1 MQRRTKM
8 KKQRR
13 RKKQRHRVLKT
24 VVGIS
29 ICLAVVIGIVA
40 FNWTGIQLGIKG
52 YDRDDRATLLAL
64 SEEEIQEYLSLEETI
79 DLSKWDQVKNQHHY
93 YDYELY
99 GSDNG
104 SVEEVVSYVDEFYSS
119 YHTKLK
125 ELGYDLETQRSL
137 MHELSLSDFQI
148 LAENQLE
155 WEKVEPFL
163 HINGRIMEDMPQY
176 VSSALEPVEA
186 VMNISYARIDSRNS
200 SDRTYNLEE
209 PSNTSLL
216 IKKGFYIPEDYVPE
230 DLVEVNIPTATTNN
244 QMRSDAA
251 KALEAMYEDAKK
263 EGLILAVNSA
273 YRSYE
278 EQQKIYDEYFRIYDE
293 VTAASLVAVPGTS
306 EHQLGLSV
314 DLTSQSVIDGQYG
327 VFGSTPEYQW
337 VIKNAHNYGFILR
350 YPSDKV
356 EITGIANE
364 PWHYRYVGVELAS
377 KLYEEGLTLEEYTL
391 QNGFDYPVSI
401 REE

>member
-1 MQRRTKM
+1 MEK
-8 KKQRR
+8 RR

-24 VVGIS
+24 ILGILV
-29 ICLAVVIGIVA
+29 CLILIVGIVA

-52 YDRDDRATLLAL
+52 YDKDARTTLLKL
-64 SEEEIQEYLSLEETI
+64 SEEEIQEYLSLDEII
-79 DLSKWDQVKNQHHY
+79 DLAKWDQVNNQHHY

-99 GSDNG
+99 SSDNG
-104 SVEEVVSYVDEFYSS
+104 SVEDVVSYVDEFYSN

-137 MHELSLSDFQI
+137 MKQLSLDDFGV
-148 LAENQLE
+148 LADNQLE
-155 WEKVEPFL
+155 WNQVEPYL
-163 HINGRIMEDMPQY
+163 SINGRLIEDLPQY
-176 VSSALEPVEA
+176 IQSGLEPVEA
-186 VMNISYARIDSRNS
+186 VMNISYSIIDSRNS
-200 SDRTYNLEE
+200 SDRKYVLED
-209 PSNTSLL
+209 PSNTALL
-216 IKKGFYIPEDYVPE
+216 IKKGFSISKDYVPE
-230 DLVEVNIPTATTNN
+230 NLVEVNIPTATTNN
-244 QMRSDAA
+244 KMRSDAA
-251 KALEAMYEDAKK
+251 KALETMYEDAKK
-263 EGLILAVNSA
+263 EGLTLAVNSA

-337 VIKNAHNYGFILR
+337 VIKNAYKYGFILR
-350 YPSDKV
+350 YPNDKID
-356 EITGIANE
+356 ITGIANE
-364 PWHYRYVGVELAS
+364 PWHYRYVGVKLAT

-391 QNGFDYPVSI
+391 QNGFDYPVSLM
-401 REE
+401 EN

>member
-1 MQRRTKM
+1 M
-8 KKQRR
+8 KKRR
-13 RKKQRHRVLKT
+13 GRKKQRHRVLKT
-24 VVGIS
+24 GLGILVCLIVV
-29 ICLAVVIGIVA
+29 VGIVA

-52 YDRDDRATLLAL
+52 YDKDARSTLLKL
-64 SEEEIQEYLSLEETI
+64 SEEEIQEYLSLDEII
-79 DLSKWDQVKNQHHY
+79 DLAKWDQVNNQHHY

-99 GSDNG
+99 SSDNS
-104 SVEEVVSYVDEFYSS
+104 SVEDVVSYVDEFYNT

-137 MHELSLSDFQI
+137 MNQLSLDDFSV
-148 LAENQLE
+148 LADNQLE
-155 WEKVEPFL
+155 WKQVEPYL
-163 HINGRIMEDMPQY
+163 TINGRIIEDLPKY
-176 VSSALEPVEA
+176 IESGLEPVEA
-186 VMNISYARIDSRNS
+186 VMNISYSLIDSRNS
-200 SDRTYNLEE
+200 SDRTYFLEE
-209 PSNTSLL
+209 PSNTALL
-216 IKKGFYIPEDYVPE
+216 IKKGFSISKDYVPE
-230 DLVEVNIPTATTNN
+230 DLVEVNIPTATKNN

-251 KALEAMYEDAKK
+251 KALETMYEDAKK

-337 VIKNAHNYGFILR
+337 VIKNAHKYGFILR
-350 YPSDKV
+350 YPSDKID
-356 EITGIANE
+356 ITGIANE
-364 PWHYRYVGVELAS
+364 PWHYRYVGVELATQ
-377 KLYEEGLTLEEYTL
+377 LYEEGLTLEEYTL
-391 QNGFDYPVSI
+391 QNGFDYPVII

>member
-1 MQRRTKM
+1 M
-8 KKQRR
+8 KKRR
-13 RKKQRHRVLKT
+13 RKKQKHRVLKT
-24 VVGIS
+24 SLGILV
-29 ICLAVVIGIVA
+29 CLIVVIGVIA

-52 YDRDDRATLLAL
+52 YDKDARTTLLKL
-64 SEEEIQEYLSLEETI
+64 PEEEIQEYLSLDEII
-79 DLSKWDQVKNQHHY
+79 DLAKWDQVKNQHHY

-99 GSDNG
+99 SSDNS
-104 SVEEVVSYVDEFYSS
+104 SVEDVVSYVDEFYSN
-119 YHTKLK
+119 YHTQLK

-137 MHELSLSDFQI
+137 MKQLSLDDFSV
-148 LAENQLE
+148 LADNQLE
-155 WEKVEPFL
+155 WKQVEPYL
-163 HINGRIMEDMPQY
+163 TINGRIIEDLPQY
-176 VSSALEPVEA
+176 IQSDLEPVEV
-186 VMNISYARIDSRNS
+186 VMNISYSMIDSRNS
-200 SDRTYNLEE
+200 SDRTYFLED
-209 PSNTSLL
+209 PSNTALL
-216 IKKGFYIPEDYVPE
+216 IKKGFSISKDYVPE

-251 KALEAMYEDAKK
+251 KALENMYEDAKK

-314 DLTSQSVIDGQYG
+314 DLTSQSVIDGKFG

-337 VIKNAHNYGFILR
+337 VIKNAYKYGFILR
-350 YPSDKV
+350 YPSDKID
-356 EITGIANE
+356 ITGIANE
-364 PWHYRYVGVELAS
+364 PWHYRYVGVELAT

-391 QNGFDYPVSI
+391 QNGFDYPVSLMDN
-401 REE
+401 

>member
-1 MQRRTKM
+1 M

-64 SEEEIQEYLSLEETI
+64 SEEEIQEYLSLDEII
-79 DLSKWDQVKNQHHY
+79 DLAKWDQVNNQHHY

-99 GSDNG
+99 SSDNG
-104 SVEEVVSYVDEFYSS
+104 SVEDVVSYVDEFYSN

-137 MHELSLSDFQI
+137 MKQLSLDDFGV
-148 LAENQLE
+148 LADNQLE
-155 WEKVEPFL
+155 WNQVEPYL
-163 HINGRIMEDMPQY
+163 SINGRLIEDLPQY
-176 VSSALEPVEA
+176 IQSGLEPVEA
-186 VMNISYARIDSRNS
+186 VMNISYSIIDSRNS
-200 SDRTYNLEE
+200 SDRTYVLED
-209 PSNTSLL
+209 PSNTALL
-216 IKKGFYIPEDYVPE
+216 IKKGFSISKDYVPE
-230 DLVEVNIPTATTNN
+230 NLVEVNIPTATTNN
-244 QMRSDAA
+244 KMRSDAA
-251 KALEAMYEDAKK
+251 KALETMYEDAKK
-263 EGLILAVNSA
+263 EGLTLAVNSA

-314 DLTSQSVIDGQYG
+314 DLT
-327 VFGSTPEYQW
+327 QW
-337 VIKNAHNYGFILR
+337 VIKNAYKYGFILR
-350 YPSDKV
+350 YPSDKID
-356 EITGIANE
+356 ITGIANE
-364 PWHYRYVGVELAS
+364 PWHYRYVGVKLAT

-391 QNGFDYPVSI
+391 QNGFDYPVSLM
-401 REE
+401 EN

>member
-1 MQRRTKM
+1 M
-8 KKQRR
+8 KKRR
-13 RKKQRHRVLKT
+13 GRKKQRHRVLKT
-24 VVGIS
+24 GLGILVCLIIVV
-29 ICLAVVIGIVA
+29 GIVA

-52 YDRDDRATLLAL
+52 YDKDARTTLLKL
-64 SEEEIQEYLSLEETI
+64 SEEEIQEYLSLDEII
-79 DLSKWDQVKNQHHY
+79 DLAKWDQVNNQHHY

-99 GSDNG
+99 SRDNV
-104 SVEEVVSYVDEFYSS
+104 SVEDVVSYVDEFYNT

-137 MHELSLSDFQI
+137 MKQLSLDDFSV
-148 LAENQLE
+148 LVDNQLE
-155 WEKVEPFL
+155 WKQVEPYL
-163 HINGRIMEDMPQY
+163 TINGRIIKDLPKYIE
-176 VSSALEPVEA
+176 SGLEPVEA
-186 VMNISYARIDSRNS
+186 VMNISYSLIDSRNS
-200 SDRTYNLEE
+200 SDRTYFLEE
-209 PSNTSLL
+209 PSNTALL
-216 IKKGFYIPEDYVPE
+216 IKKGFSISKDYVPE
-230 DLVEVNIPTATTNN
+230 DLVEVNIPTATKNN

-251 KALEAMYEDAKK
+251 KALETMYEDAKK

-337 VIKNAHNYGFILR
+337 VIKNAHKYGFILR
-350 YPSDKV
+350 YPSDKID
-356 EITGIANE
+356 ITGIANE
-364 PWHYRYVGVELAS
+364 PWHYRYVGVELATQ
-377 KLYEEGLTLEEYTL
+377 LYEEGLTLEEYTL
-391 QNGFDYPVSI
+391 QNGFDYPVII

>member
-1 MQRRTKM
+1 MEK
-8 KKQRR
+8 RR

-24 VVGIS
+24 ILGILV
-29 ICLAVVIGIVA
+29 CLILIVGIVA

-52 YDRDDRATLLAL
+52 YDKDARTTLLKL
-64 SEEEIQEYLSLEETI
+64 SEEEIQEYLSLDEII
-79 DLSKWDQVKNQHHY
+79 DLAKWDQVNNQHHY

-99 GSDNG
+99 SSDNG
-104 SVEEVVSYVDEFYSS
+104 SVEDVVSYVDEFYSN

-137 MHELSLSDFQI
+137 MKQLSLDDFGV
-148 LAENQLE
+148 LADNQLE
-155 WEKVEPFL
+155 WNQVEPYL
-163 HINGRIMEDMPQY
+163 SINGRLIEDLPQY
-176 VSSALEPVEA
+176 IQSGLEPVEA
-186 VMNISYARIDSRNS
+186 VMNISYSIIDSRNS
-200 SDRTYNLEE
+200 SDRKYVLED
-209 PSNTSLL
+209 PSNTALL
-216 IKKGFYIPEDYVPE
+216 IKKGFSISKDYVPE
-230 DLVEVNIPTATTNN
+230 NLVEVNIPTATTNN
-244 QMRSDAA
+244 KMRSDAA
-251 KALEAMYEDAKK
+251 KALETMYEDAKK
-263 EGLILAVNSA
+263 EGLTLAVNSA

-337 VIKNAHNYGFILR
+337 VIKNAYKYGFILR
-350 YPSDKV
+350 YPSDKID
-356 EITGIANE
+356 ITGIANE
-364 PWHYRYVGVELAS
+364 PWHYRYVGVKLAT

-391 QNGFDYPVSI
+391 QNGFDYPVSLM
-401 REE
+401 EN

>member
-1 MQRRTKM
+1 MAK
-8 KKQRR
+8 RR
-13 RKKQRHRVLKT
+13 RKKQRHRVLKNIL
-24 VVGIS
+24 GILV
-29 ICLAVVIGIVA
+29 CLILIVGIVA

-52 YDRDDRATLLAL
+52 YDKDARTTLLKL
-64 SEEEIQEYLSLEETI
+64 SEEEIQEYLSLDEII
-79 DLSKWDQVKNQHHY
+79 DLAKWDQVNNQHHY

-99 GSDNG
+99 SSDNG
-104 SVEEVVSYVDEFYSS
+104 SVEDVVSYVDEFYSN

-137 MHELSLSDFQI
+137 MKQLSLDDFGV
-148 LAENQLE
+148 LADNQLE
-155 WEKVEPFL
+155 WNQVEPYL
-163 HINGRIMEDMPQY
+163 SINGRLIEDLPQY
-176 VSSALEPVEA
+176 VESDLEPVEA
-186 VMNISYARIDSRNS
+186 VMNISYSIIDSRNS
-200 SDRTYNLEE
+200 SDRKYVLED
-209 PSNTSLL
+209 PSNTALL
-216 IKKGFYIPEDYVPE
+216 IKKGFSISKDYVPE
-230 DLVEVNIPTATTNN
+230 NLVEVNIPTATTNN
-244 QMRSDAA
+244 KMRSDAA
-251 KALEAMYEDAKK
+251 KALETMYEDAKK

-337 VIKNAHNYGFILR
+337 VIKNAYKYGFILR
-350 YPSDKV
+350 YPSDKID
-356 EITGIANE
+356 ITGIANE
-364 PWHYRYVGVELAS
+364 PWHYRYVGVKLAT

-391 QNGFDYPVSI
+391 QNGFDYPVSLM
-401 REE
+401 EN

>member
-1 MQRRTKM
+1 M
-8 KKQRR
+8 KKRR
-13 RKKQRHRVLKT
+13 GRKKQRHRVLKT
-24 VVGIS
+24 GLGILVCLIIVV
-29 ICLAVVIGIVA
+29 GIVA

-52 YDRDDRATLLAL
+52 YDKDARTTLLKL
-64 SEEEIQEYLSLEETI
+64 SEEEIQEYLSLDEII
-79 DLSKWDQVKNQHHY
+79 DLAKWDQVNNQHHY

-99 GSDNG
+99 SRDNV
-104 SVEEVVSYVDEFYSS
+104 SVEDVVSYVDEFYNT

-137 MHELSLSDFQI
+137 MKQLSLDDFSV
-148 LAENQLE
+148 LVDNQLE
-155 WEKVEPFL
+155 WKQVEPYL
-163 HINGRIMEDMPQY
+163 TINGRIIKDLPKYIE
-176 VSSALEPVEA
+176 SGLEPVEA
-186 VMNISYARIDSRNS
+186 VMNISYSLIDSRNS
-200 SDRTYNLEE
+200 SDRTYFLEE
-209 PSNTSLL
+209 PSNTALL
-216 IKKGFYIPEDYVPE
+216 IKKGFSISKDYVPE
-230 DLVEVNIPTATTNN
+230 DLVEVNIPTATKNN

-251 KALEAMYEDAKK
+251 KALETMYEDAKK

-314 DLTSQSVIDGQYG
+314 DLTSQSVMDGQYG

-337 VIKNAHNYGFILR
+337 VIKNAHKYGFILR
-350 YPSDKV
+350 YPSDKID
-356 EITGIANE
+356 ITGIANE
-364 PWHYRYVGVELAS
+364 PWHYRYVGVELATQ
-377 KLYEEGLTLEEYTL
+377 LYEEGLTLEEYTL
-391 QNGFDYPVSI
+391 QNGFDYPVII

>member
-1 MQRRTKM
+1 M
-8 KKQRR
+8 KKRR
-13 RKKQRHRVLKT
+13 GRKKQRHRVLKT
-24 VVGIS
+24 GLGILVCLIVV
-29 ICLAVVIGIVA
+29 VGIVA

-52 YDRDDRATLLAL
+52 YDKDARTTLLKL
-64 SEEEIQEYLSLEETI
+64 SEEEIQEYLSLDEII
-79 DLSKWDQVKNQHHY
+79 DLAKWDQVNNQHHY

-99 GSDNG
+99 SSDNS
-104 SVEEVVSYVDEFYSS
+104 SVEDVVSYVDEFYNT

-137 MHELSLSDFQI
+137 MNQLSLDDFSV
-148 LAENQLE
+148 LADNQLE
-155 WEKVEPFL
+155 WKQVEPYL
-163 HINGRIMEDMPQY
+163 TINGRIIEDLPKY
-176 VSSALEPVEA
+176 IESGLEPVEA
-186 VMNISYARIDSRNS
+186 VMNISYSLIDSRNS
-200 SDRTYNLEE
+200 SDRTYFLEE
-209 PSNTSLL
+209 PSNTALL
-216 IKKGFYIPEDYVPE
+216 IKKGFSISKDYVPE
-230 DLVEVNIPTATTNN
+230 DLVEVNIPTATKNN

-251 KALEAMYEDAKK
+251 KALETMYEDAKK

-337 VIKNAHNYGFILR
+337 VIKNAHKYGFILR
-350 YPSDKV
+350 YPSDKID
-356 EITGIANE
+356 ITGIANE
-364 PWHYRYVGVELAS
+364 PWHYRYVGVELATQ
-377 KLYEEGLTLEEYTL
+377 LYEEGLTLEEYTL
-391 QNGFDYPVSI
+391 QNGFDYPVII

>member
-1 MQRRTKM
+1 M

-64 SEEEIQEYLSLEETI
+64 SEEEIQEYLSLDEII
-79 DLSKWDQVKNQHHY
+79 DLAKWDQVNNQHHY

-99 GSDNG
+99 SSDNG
-104 SVEEVVSYVDEFYSS
+104 SVEDVVSYVDEFYSN

-137 MHELSLSDFQI
+137 MKQLSLDDFGV
-148 LAENQLE
+148 LADNQLE
-155 WEKVEPFL
+155 WNQVEPYL
-163 HINGRIMEDMPQY
+163 SINGRLIEDLPQY
-176 VSSALEPVEA
+176 IQSGLEPVEA
-186 VMNISYARIDSRNS
+186 VMNISYSIIDSRNS
-200 SDRTYNLEE
+200 SDRKYVLED
-209 PSNTSLL
+209 PSNTALL
-216 IKKGFYIPEDYVPE
+216 IKKGFSISKDYVPE
-230 DLVEVNIPTATTNN
+230 NLVEVNIPTATTNN
-244 QMRSDAA
+244 KMRSDAA
-251 KALEAMYEDAKK
+251 KALETMYEDAKK

-337 VIKNAHNYGFILR
+337 VIKNAYKYGFILR
-350 YPSDKV
+350 YPSDKID
-356 EITGIANE
+356 ITGIANE
-364 PWHYRYVGVELAS
+364 PWHYRYVGVKLAT

-391 QNGFDYPVSI
+391 QNGFDYPVSLM
-401 REE
+401 EN

>member
-1 MQRRTKM
+1 M

-64 SEEEIQEYLSLEETI
+64 SEEEIQEYLSLDEII
-79 DLSKWDQVKNQHHY
+79 DLAKWDQVNNQHHY

-99 GSDNG
+99 SSDNG
-104 SVEEVVSYVDEFYSS
+104 SVEDVVSYVDEFYSN

-137 MHELSLSDFQI
+137 MKQLSLDDFGV
-148 LAENQLE
+148 LADNQLE
-155 WEKVEPFL
+155 WNQVEPYL
-163 HINGRIMEDMPQY
+163 SINGRLIEDLPQY
-176 VSSALEPVEA
+176 IQSGLEPVEA
-186 VMNISYARIDSRNS
+186 VMNISYSIIDSRNS
-200 SDRTYNLEE
+200 SDRKYVLED
-209 PSNTSLL
+209 PSNTALL
-216 IKKGFYIPEDYVPE
+216 IKKGFSISKDYVPE
-230 DLVEVNIPTATTNN
+230 NLVEVNIPTATTNN
-244 QMRSDAA
+244 KMRSDAA
-251 KALEAMYEDAKK
+251 KALETMYEDAKK
-263 EGLILAVNSA
+263 EGLTLAVNSA

-337 VIKNAHNYGFILR
+337 VIKNAYKYGFILR
-350 YPSDKV
+350 YPSDKID
-356 EITGIANE
+356 ITGIANE
-364 PWHYRYVGVELAS
+364 PWHYRYVGVKLAT

-391 QNGFDYPVSI
+391 QNGFDYPVSLM
-401 REE
+401 EN

>member
-1 MQRRTKM
+1 M
-8 KKQRR
+8 KKRR
-13 RKKQRHRVLKT
+13 GRKKQRHRVLKT
-24 VVGIS
+24 GLGILVCLIIVV
-29 ICLAVVIGIVA
+29 GIVA

-52 YDRDDRATLLAL
+52 YDKDARTTLLKL
-64 SEEEIQEYLSLEETI
+64 SEEEIQEYLSLDEII
-79 DLSKWDQVKNQHHY
+79 DLAKWDQVNNQHHY

-99 GSDNG
+99 SRDNV
-104 SVEEVVSYVDEFYSS
+104 SVEDVVSYVDEFYNT

-137 MHELSLSDFQI
+137 MKQLSLDDFSV
-148 LAENQLE
+148 LADNQLE
-155 WEKVEPFL
+155 WKQVEPYL
-163 HINGRIMEDMPQY
+163 TINGRIIKDLPKYIE
-176 VSSALEPVEA
+176 SGLEPVEA
-186 VMNISYARIDSRNS
+186 VMNISYSLIDSRNS
-200 SDRTYNLEE
+200 SDRTYFLEE
-209 PSNTSLL
+209 PSNTALL
-216 IKKGFYIPEDYVPE
+216 IKKGFSISKDYVPE
-230 DLVEVNIPTATTNN
+230 DLVEVNIPTATKNN

-251 KALEAMYEDAKK
+251 KALETMYEDAKK

-337 VIKNAHNYGFILR
+337 VIKNAHKYGFILR
-350 YPSDKV
+350 YPSDKID
-356 EITGIANE
+356 ITGIANE
-364 PWHYRYVGVELAS
+364 PWHYRYVGVELATQ
-377 KLYEEGLTLEEYTL
+377 LYEEGLTLEEYTL
-391 QNGFDYPVSI
+391 QNGFDYPVII

>member
-1 MQRRTKM
+1 M
-8 KKQRR
+8 KKRR
-13 RKKQRHRVLKT
+13 GRKKQRHRVLKT
-24 VVGIS
+24 GLGILVCLIVLVV
-29 ICLAVVIGIVA
+29 IVA

-52 YDRDDRATLLAL
+52 YDKDARTTLLKL
-64 SEEEIQEYLSLEETI
+64 SEDEIQEYLSLDEII
-79 DLSKWDQVKNQHHY
+79 DLAKWDQVNNQHHY

-99 GSDNG
+99 SSDNV
-104 SVEEVVSYVDEFYSS
+104 SVEDVVSYVDEFYSN

-137 MHELSLSDFQI
+137 MKQLSLDEFGV
-148 LAENQLE
+148 LADNQLE
-155 WEKVEPFL
+155 WKQVEPYL
-163 HINGRIMEDMPQY
+163 TINGRMIEDLPQY
-176 VSSALEPVEA
+176 MESDLEPVEA
-186 VMNISYARIDSRNS
+186 VMNISYSIIDSRNS
-200 SDRTYNLEE
+200 SDRTYFLED
-209 PSNTSLL
+209 PSNTALL
-216 IKKGFYIPEDYVPE
+216 IKKGFSISKDYIPED
-230 DLVEVNIPTATTNN
+230 LVKVNIPTATTNN

-263 EGLILAVNSA
+263 EGLTLAVNSA

-337 VIKNAHNYGFILR
+337 VIKNAYKYGFILR
-350 YPSDKV
+350 YPSDKID
-356 EITGIANE
+356 ITGIANE
-364 PWHYRYVGVELAS
+364 PWHYRYVGVKLAT

-391 QNGFDYPVSI
+391 KNGFDYPVSLM
-401 REE
+401 EN

>member
-1 MQRRTKM
+1 M
-8 KKQRR
+8 KKRR
-13 RKKQRHRVLKT
+13 GRKKQRHRVLKT
-24 VVGIS
+24 GLGILVCLIVV
-29 ICLAVVIGIVA
+29 VGIVA
-40 FNWTGIQLGIKG
+40 FNWTGIQLGMKG
-52 YDRDDRATLLAL
+52 YDKDARTTLLKL
-64 SEEEIQEYLSLEETI
+64 SEEEIQEYLSLDEII
-79 DLSKWDQVKNQHHY
+79 DLAKWDQVNNQHHY

-99 GSDNG
+99 SSDNS
-104 SVEEVVSYVDEFYSS
+104 SVEDVVSYVDEFYNT

-137 MHELSLSDFQI
+137 MKQLSLDDFGV
-148 LAENQLE
+148 LADNQLE
-155 WEKVEPFL
+155 WKQVEPYL
-163 HINGRIMEDMPQY
+163 TINGRLIEDLPQY
-176 VSSALEPVEA
+176 VESDLEPVEA
-186 VMNISYARIDSRNS
+186 VMNISYSIIDSRNS
-200 SDRTYNLEE
+200 SDRTYFLEE
-209 PSNTSLL
+209 PSNTALL
-216 IKKGFYIPEDYVPE
+216 IKKGFSISKDYVPE

-244 QMRSDAA
+244 KMRSDAA

-263 EGLILAVNSA
+263 EGLTLAVNSA

-337 VIKNAHNYGFILR
+337 VIKNAHKYGFILR
-350 YPSDKV
+350 YPSDKI

-364 PWHYRYVGVELAS
+364 PWHYRYVGVKLAT

-391 QNGFDYPVSI
+391 KNGFDYPVSLM
-401 REE
+401 EN

>member
-1 MQRRTKM
+1 M

-64 SEEEIQEYLSLEETI
+64 SEEEIQEYLSLDEII
-79 DLSKWDQVKNQHHY
+79 DLAKWDQVNNQHHY

-99 GSDNG
+99 SSDNG
-104 SVEEVVSYVDEFYSS
+104 SVEDVVSYVDEFYSN

-137 MHELSLSDFQI
+137 MKQLSLDDFGV
-148 LAENQLE
+148 LADNQLE
-155 WEKVEPFL
+155 WNQVEPYL
-163 HINGRIMEDMPQY
+163 SINGRLIEDLPQY
-176 VSSALEPVEA
+176 IQSGLEPVEA
-186 VMNISYARIDSRNS
+186 VMNISYSIIDSRNS
-200 SDRTYNLEE
+200 SDRTYVLED
-209 PSNTSLL
+209 PSNTALL
-216 IKKGFYIPEDYVPE
+216 IKKGFSISKDYVPE
-230 DLVEVNIPTATTNN
+230 NLVEVNIPTATTNN
-244 QMRSDAA
+244 KMRSDAA
-251 KALEAMYEDAKK
+251 KALETMYEDAKK
-263 EGLILAVNSA
+263 EGLTLAVNSA

-337 VIKNAHNYGFILR
+337 VIKNAYKYGFILR
-350 YPSDKV
+350 YPSDKID
-356 EITGIANE
+356 ITGIANE
-364 PWHYRYVGVELAS
+364 PWHYRYVGVKLAT

-391 QNGFDYPVSI
+391 QNGFDYPVSLM
-401 REE
+401 EN

>member
-1 MQRRTKM
+1 MAK
-8 KKQRR
+8 RR
-13 RKKQRHRVLKT
+13 RKKQRHRVLKNIL
-24 VVGIS
+24 GILV
-29 ICLAVVIGIVA
+29 CLILIVGIVA

-52 YDRDDRATLLAL
+52 YDKDARTTLLKL
-64 SEEEIQEYLSLEETI
+64 SEEEIQEYLSLDEII
-79 DLSKWDQVKNQHHY
+79 DLAKWDQVNNQHHY

-99 GSDNG
+99 SSDNG
-104 SVEEVVSYVDEFYSS
+104 SVEDVVSYVDEFYSN

-137 MHELSLSDFQI
+137 MKQLSLDDFGV
-148 LAENQLE
+148 LADNQLE
-155 WEKVEPFL
+155 WNQVEPYL
-163 HINGRIMEDMPQY
+163 SINGRLIEDLPQY
-176 VSSALEPVEA
+176 IQSGLEPVEA
-186 VMNISYARIDSRNS
+186 VMNISYSIIDSRNS
-200 SDRTYNLEE
+200 SDRTYVLED
-209 PSNTSLL
+209 PSNTALL
-216 IKKGFYIPEDYVPE
+216 IKKGFSISKDYVPE
-230 DLVEVNIPTATTNN
+230 NLVEVNIPTATTNN
-244 QMRSDAA
+244 KMRSDAA
-251 KALEAMYEDAKK
+251 KALETMYEDAKK

-337 VIKNAHNYGFILR
+337 VIKNAYKYGFILR
-350 YPSDKV
+350 YPSDKID
-356 EITGIANE
+356 ITGIANE
-364 PWHYRYVGVELAS
+364 PWHYRYVGVKLAT

-391 QNGFDYPVSI
+391 QNGFDYPVSLM
-401 REE
+401 EN

>member
-1 MQRRTKM
+1 M

-64 SEEEIQEYLSLEETI
+64 SEEEIQEYLSLDEII
-79 DLSKWDQVKNQHHY
+79 DLAKWDQVNNQHHY

-99 GSDNG
+99 SSDNG
-104 SVEEVVSYVDEFYSS
+104 SVEEVVSYVDEFYSN

-137 MHELSLSDFQI
+137 MKQLSLDDFGV
-148 LAENQLE
+148 LADNQLE
-155 WEKVEPFL
+155 WNQVEPYL
-163 HINGRIMEDMPQY
+163 SINGRLIEDLPQY
-176 VSSALEPVEA
+176 VESDLEPVEA
-186 VMNISYARIDSRNS
+186 VMNISYSIIDSRNS
-200 SDRTYNLEE
+200 SDRTYVLED
-209 PSNTSLL
+209 PSNTALL
-216 IKKGFYIPEDYVPE
+216 IKKGFSISKDYVPE
-230 DLVEVNIPTATTNN
+230 NLVEVNIPTATTNN
-244 QMRSDAA
+244 KMRSDAA
-251 KALEAMYEDAKK
+251 KALETMYEDAKK
-263 EGLILAVNSA
+263 EGLTLAVNSA

-337 VIKNAHNYGFILR
+337 VIKNAYKYGFILR
-350 YPSDKV
+350 YPSDKID
-356 EITGIANE
+356 ITGIANE
-364 PWHYRYVGVELAS
+364 PWHYRYVGVKLAT

-391 QNGFDYPVSI
+391 QNGFDYPVSLM
-401 REE
+401 EN

>member
-1 MQRRTKM
+1 M

-64 SEEEIQEYLSLEETI
+64 SEEEIQEYLSLDEII
-79 DLSKWDQVKNQHHY
+79 DLAKWDQVNNQHHY

-99 GSDNG
+99 SSDNG
-104 SVEEVVSYVDEFYSS
+104 SVEDVVSYVDEFYSS

-137 MHELSLSDFQI
+137 MKQLSLDDFGV
-148 LAENQLE
+148 LADNQLE
-155 WEKVEPFL
+155 WNQVEPYL
-163 HINGRIMEDMPQY
+163 SINGRLIEDLPQY
-176 VSSALEPVEA
+176 IQSGLEPVEA
-186 VMNISYARIDSRNS
+186 VMNISYSIIDSRNS
-200 SDRTYNLEE
+200 SDRKYVLED
-209 PSNTSLL
+209 PSNTALL
-216 IKKGFYIPEDYVPE
+216 IKKGFSISKDYVPE
-230 DLVEVNIPTATTNN
+230 NLVEVNIPTATTNN
-244 QMRSDAA
+244 KMRSDAA
-251 KALEAMYEDAKK
+251 KALETMYEDAKK
-263 EGLILAVNSA
+263 EGLTLAVNSA

-337 VIKNAHNYGFILR
+337 VIKNAYKYGFILR
-350 YPSDKV
+350 YPNDKID
-356 EITGIANE
+356 ITGIANE
-364 PWHYRYVGVELAS
+364 PWHYRYVGVKLAT

-391 QNGFDYPVSI
+391 QNGFDYPVSLM
-401 REE
+401 EN

>member
-1 MQRRTKM
+1 M

-64 SEEEIQEYLSLEETI
+64 SEEEIQEYLSLDEII
-79 DLSKWDQVKNQHHY
+79 DLAKWDQVNNQHHY

-99 GSDNG
+99 SSDNG
-104 SVEEVVSYVDEFYSS
+104 SVEDVVSYVDEFYSN

-137 MHELSLSDFQI
+137 MKQLSLDDFGV
-148 LAENQLE
+148 LGDNQLE
-155 WEKVEPFL
+155 WNQVEPYL
-163 HINGRIMEDMPQY
+163 SINGRLIEDLPQY
-176 VSSALEPVEA
+176 IQSGLEPVEA
-186 VMNISYARIDSRNS
+186 VMNISYSIIDSRNS
-200 SDRTYNLEE
+200 SDRTYVLED
-209 PSNTSLL
+209 PSNTALL
-216 IKKGFYIPEDYVPE
+216 IKKGFSISKDYVPE
-230 DLVEVNIPTATTNN
+230 NLVEVNIPTATTNN
-244 QMRSDAA
+244 KMRSDAA
-251 KALEAMYEDAKK
+251 KALETMYEDAKK
-263 EGLILAVNSA
+263 EGLTLAVNSA

-337 VIKNAHNYGFILR
+337 VIKNAYKYGFILR
-350 YPSDKV
+350 YPKSKED
-356 EITGIANE
+356 ITGYKCEA
-364 PWHYRYVGVELAS
+364 WHYRYVGKKIAKYIKENNIT
-377 KLYEEGLTLEEYTL
+377 YDEYYVMFL
-391 QNGFDYPVSI
+391 DD
-401 REE
+401 

>member
-1 MQRRTKM
+1 M

-29 ICLAVVIGIVA
+29 ICLAVVIGVIA

-64 SEEEIQEYLSLEETI
+64 SEEEIQEYLSLDEII
-79 DLSKWDQVKNQHHY
+79 DLAKWDQVNNQHHY

-99 GSDNG
+99 SSDNG
-104 SVEEVVSYVDEFYSS
+104 SVEDVVSYVDEFYSN

-137 MHELSLSDFQI
+137 MKQLSLDDFGV
-148 LAENQLE
+148 LADNQLE
-155 WEKVEPFL
+155 WNQVEPYL
-163 HINGRIMEDMPQY
+163 SINGRLIEDLPQY
-176 VSSALEPVEA
+176 IQSGLEPVEA
-186 VMNISYARIDSRNS
+186 VMNISYSIIDSRNS
-200 SDRTYNLEE
+200 SDRKYVLED
-209 PSNTSLL
+209 PSNTALL
-216 IKKGFYIPEDYVPE
+216 IKKGFSISKDYVPE
-230 DLVEVNIPTATTNN
+230 NLVEVNIPTATTNN
-244 QMRSDAA
+244 KMRSDAA
-251 KALEAMYEDAKK
+251 KALETMYEDAKK
-263 EGLILAVNSA
+263 EGLTLAVNSA

-337 VIKNAHNYGFILR
+337 VIKNAYKYGFILR
-350 YPSDKV
+350 YPSDKID
-356 EITGIANE
+356 ITGIANE
-364 PWHYRYVGVELAS
+364 PWHYRYVGVKLAT
-377 KLYEEGLTLEEYTL
+377 KLYEEGLTLGEYTL
-391 QNGFDYPVSI
+391 QNGFDYPVSLM
-401 REE
+401 EN

>member
-1 MQRRTKM
+1 M

-29 ICLAVVIGIVA
+29 ICLAVVIGVIA

-64 SEEEIQEYLSLEETI
+64 SEEEIQEYLSLDEII
-79 DLSKWDQVKNQHHY
+79 DLAKWDQVNNQHHY

-99 GSDNG
+99 SSDNG
-104 SVEEVVSYVDEFYSS
+104 SVEDVVSYVDEFYSN

-137 MHELSLSDFQI
+137 MKQLSLDDFGV
-148 LAENQLE
+148 LADNQLE
-155 WEKVEPFL
+155 WNQVEPYL
-163 HINGRIMEDMPQY
+163 SINGRLIEDLPQY
-176 VSSALEPVEA
+176 IQSGLEPVEA
-186 VMNISYARIDSRNS
+186 VMNISYSIIDSRNS
-200 SDRTYNLEE
+200 SDRKYVLED
-209 PSNTSLL
+209 PSNTALL
-216 IKKGFYIPEDYVPE
+216 IKKGFSISKDYVPE
-230 DLVEVNIPTATTNN
+230 NLVEVNIPTATTNN
-244 QMRSDAA
+244 KMRSDAA
-251 KALEAMYEDAKK
+251 KALETMYEDAKK
-263 EGLILAVNSA
+263 EGLTLAVNSA

-337 VIKNAHNYGFILR
+337 VIKNAYKYGFILR
-350 YPSDKV
+350 YPSDKID
-356 EITGIANE
+356 ITGIANE
-364 PWHYRYVGVELAS
+364 PWHYRYVGVKLAT

-391 QNGFDYPVSI
+391 QNGFDYPVSLM
-401 REE
+401 EN

>member
-1 MQRRTKM
+1 M

-64 SEEEIQEYLSLEETI
+64 SEEEIQEYLSLDEII
-79 DLSKWDQVKNQHHY
+79 DLAKWDQVNNQHHY

-99 GSDNG
+99 SSDNG
-104 SVEEVVSYVDEFYSS
+104 SVEDVVSYVDEFYSN

-137 MHELSLSDFQI
+137 MKQLSLDDFGV
-148 LAENQLE
+148 LADNQLE
-155 WEKVEPFL
+155 WNQVEPYL
-163 HINGRIMEDMPQY
+163 SINGRLIEDLPQY
-176 VSSALEPVEA
+176 VESDLEPVEA
-186 VMNISYARIDSRNS
+186 VMNISYSIIDSRNS
-200 SDRTYNLEE
+200 SDRKYVLED
-209 PSNTSLL
+209 PSNTALL
-216 IKKGFYIPEDYVPE
+216 IKKGFSISKDYVPE
-230 DLVEVNIPTATTNN
+230 NLVEVNIPTATTNN
-244 QMRSDAA
+244 KMRSDAA
-251 KALEAMYEDAKK
+251 KALETMYEDAKK
-263 EGLILAVNSA
+263 EGLTLAVNSA

-337 VIKNAHNYGFILR
+337 VIKNAYKYGFILR
-350 YPSDKV
+350 YPSDKID
-356 EITGIANE
+356 ITGIANE
-364 PWHYRYVGVELAS
+364 PWHYRYVGVKLAT

-391 QNGFDYPVSI
+391 QNGFDYPVSLM
-401 REE
+401 EN

>member
-1 MQRRTKM
+1 M

-64 SEEEIQEYLSLEETI
+64 SEEEIQEYLSLDEII
-79 DLSKWDQVKNQHHY
+79 DLAKWDQVNNQHHY

-99 GSDNG
+99 SSDNG
-104 SVEEVVSYVDEFYSS
+104 SVEDVVSYVDEFYSS

-137 MHELSLSDFQI
+137 MKQLSLDDFGV
-148 LAENQLE
+148 LADNQLE
-155 WEKVEPFL
+155 WNQVEPYL
-163 HINGRIMEDMPQY
+163 SINGRLIEDLPQY
-176 VSSALEPVEA
+176 IQSGLEPVEA
-186 VMNISYARIDSRNS
+186 VMNISYSIIDSRNS
-200 SDRTYNLEE
+200 SDRKYVLED
-209 PSNTSLL
+209 PSNTALL
-216 IKKGFYIPEDYVPE
+216 IKKGFSISKDYVPE
-230 DLVEVNIPTATTNN
+230 NLVEVNIPTATTNN
-244 QMRSDAA
+244 KMRSDAA
-251 KALEAMYEDAKK
+251 KALETMYEDAKK
-263 EGLILAVNSA
+263 EGLTLAVNSA

-337 VIKNAHNYGFILR
+337 VIKNAYKYGFILR
-350 YPSDKV
+350 YPSDKID
-356 EITGIANE
+356 ITGIANE
-364 PWHYRYVGVELAS
+364 PWHYRYVGVKLAT

-391 QNGFDYPVSI
+391 QNGFDYPVSLM
-401 REE
+401 EN

>member
-1 MQRRTKM
+1 M
-8 KKQRR
+8 KKRR
-13 RKKQRHRVLKT
+13 GRKKQRHRVLKT
-24 VVGIS
+24 GLGILVCLIVV
-29 ICLAVVIGIVA
+29 VGIVA

-52 YDRDDRATLLAL
+52 YDKDARTTLLKL
-64 SEEEIQEYLSLEETI
+64 SEEEIQEYLSLDEII
-79 DLSKWDQVKNQHHY
+79 DLAKWDQVNNQHHY

-99 GSDNG
+99 SSDNS
-104 SVEEVVSYVDEFYSS
+104 SVEDAVSYVDEFYNT

-137 MHELSLSDFQI
+137 MNQLSLDDFGV
-148 LAENQLE
+148 LADNQLE
-155 WEKVEPFL
+155 WKQVEPYL
-163 HINGRIMEDMPQY
+163 TINGRIIEDLPKY
-176 VSSALEPVEA
+176 IESGLEPVEA
-186 VMNISYARIDSRNS
+186 VMNISYSLIDSRNS
-200 SDRTYNLEE
+200 SDRTYFLEE
-209 PSNTSLL
+209 PSNTALL
-216 IKKGFYIPEDYVPE
+216 IKKGFSISKDYVPE
-230 DLVEVNIPTATTNN
+230 DLVEVNIPTATKNN
-244 QMRSDAA
+244 QMRNDAA
-251 KALEAMYEDAKK
+251 KALETMYEDAKK

-337 VIKNAHNYGFILR
+337 VIKNAHKYGFILR
-350 YPSDKV
+350 YPSDKID
-356 EITGIANE
+356 ITGIANE
-364 PWHYRYVGVELAS
+364 PWHYRYVGVELATQ
-377 KLYEEGLTLEEYTL
+377 LYEEGLTLEEYTL
-391 QNGFDYPVSI
+391 QNGFDYPVII

>member
-1 MQRRTKM
+1 M
-8 KKQRR
+8 KKRR
-13 RKKQRHRVLKT
+13 GRKKQRHRVLKT
-24 VVGIS
+24 GLGILVCLIIVV
-29 ICLAVVIGIVA
+29 GIVA

-52 YDRDDRATLLAL
+52 YDKDARTTLLKL
-64 SEEEIQEYLSLEETI
+64 SEEEIQEYLSLDEII
-79 DLSKWDQVKNQHHY
+79 DLAKWDQVNNQHHY

-99 GSDNG
+99 SRDNV
-104 SVEEVVSYVDEFYSS
+104 SVEDVVSYVDEFYNT

-137 MHELSLSDFQI
+137 MKQLSLDDFSV
-148 LAENQLE
+148 LADNQLE
-155 WEKVEPFL
+155 WKQVEPYL
-163 HINGRIMEDMPQY
+163 TINGRIIKDLPKYIE
-176 VSSALEPVEA
+176 SGLKPVEA
-186 VMNISYARIDSRNS
+186 VMNISYSLIDSRNS
-200 SDRTYNLEE
+200 SDRTYFLEE
-209 PSNTSLL
+209 PSNTALL
-216 IKKGFYIPEDYVPE
+216 IKKGFSISKDYVPE
-230 DLVEVNIPTATTNN
+230 DLVEVNIPTATKNN

-251 KALEAMYEDAKK
+251 KALETMYEDAKK

-337 VIKNAHNYGFILR
+337 VIKNAHKYGFILR
-350 YPSDKV
+350 YPSDKID
-356 EITGIANE
+356 ITGIANE
-364 PWHYRYVGVELAS
+364 PWHYRYVGVELATQ
-377 KLYEEGLTLEEYTL
+377 LYEEGLTLEEYTL
-391 QNGFDYPVSI
+391 QNGFDYPVII

>member
-1 MQRRTKM
+1 M

-64 SEEEIQEYLSLEETI
+64 SEEEIQEYLSLDEII
-79 DLSKWDQVKNQHHY
+79 DLAKWDQVNNQHHY

-99 GSDNG
+99 SSDNG
-104 SVEEVVSYVDEFYSS
+104 SVEDVVSYVDEFYSN

-137 MHELSLSDFQI
+137 MKQLSLDDFGV
-148 LAENQLE
+148 LADNQLE
-155 WEKVEPFL
+155 WNQVEPYL
-163 HINGRIMEDMPQY
+163 SINGRLIEDLPQY
-176 VSSALEPVEA
+176 VESDLEPVEA
-186 VMNISYARIDSRNS
+186 VMNISYSIIDSRNS
-200 SDRTYNLEE
+200 SDRTYFLED
-209 PSNTSLL
+209 PSNTALL
-216 IKKGFYIPEDYVPE
+216 IKKGFSISKDYVPE
-230 DLVEVNIPTATTNN
+230 NLVEVNIPTATTNN
-244 QMRSDAA
+244 KMRSDAA
-251 KALEAMYEDAKK
+251 KALETMYEDAKK
-263 EGLILAVNSA
+263 EGLTLAVNSA

-337 VIKNAHNYGFILR
+337 VIKNAYKYGFILR
-350 YPSDKV
+350 YPSDKID
-356 EITGIANE
+356 ITGIANE
-364 PWHYRYVGVELAS
+364 PWHYRYVGVKLAT

-391 QNGFDYPVSI
+391 QNGFDYPVSLM
-401 REE
+401 EN

>member
-1 MQRRTKM
+1 M
-8 KKQRR
+8 KKRR
-13 RKKQRHRVLKT
+13 GRKKQRHRVLKT
-24 VVGIS
+24 GLGILVCLIVV
-29 ICLAVVIGIVA
+29 VGIVA

-52 YDRDDRATLLAL
+52 YDKDARSTLLKL
-64 SEEEIQEYLSLEETI
+64 SEEEIQEYLSLDEII
-79 DLSKWDQVKNQHHY
+79 DLAKWDQVNNQHHY

-99 GSDNG
+99 SSDNS
-104 SVEEVVSYVDEFYSS
+104 SVEDVVSYVDEFYNT

-125 ELGYDLETQRSL
+125 ELGYDLESQRSL
-137 MHELSLSDFQI
+137 MNQLSLDDFSV
-148 LAENQLE
+148 LADNQLE
-155 WEKVEPFL
+155 WKQVEPYL
-163 HINGRIMEDMPQY
+163 TINGRIIEDLPKY
-176 VSSALEPVEA
+176 IESGLEPVEA
-186 VMNISYARIDSRNS
+186 VMNISYSLIDSRNS
-200 SDRTYNLEE
+200 SDRTYFLEE
-209 PSNTSLL
+209 PSNTALL
-216 IKKGFYIPEDYVPE
+216 IKKGFSISKDYVPE
-230 DLVEVNIPTATTNN
+230 DLVEVNIPTATKNN

-251 KALEAMYEDAKK
+251 KALETMYEDAKK

-337 VIKNAHNYGFILR
+337 VIKNAHKYGFILR
-350 YPSDKV
+350 YPSDKID
-356 EITGIANE
+356 ITGIANE
-364 PWHYRYVGVELAS
+364 PWHYRYVGVELATQ
-377 KLYEEGLTLEEYTL
+377 LYEEGLTLEEYTL
-391 QNGFDYPVSI
+391 QNGFDYPVII